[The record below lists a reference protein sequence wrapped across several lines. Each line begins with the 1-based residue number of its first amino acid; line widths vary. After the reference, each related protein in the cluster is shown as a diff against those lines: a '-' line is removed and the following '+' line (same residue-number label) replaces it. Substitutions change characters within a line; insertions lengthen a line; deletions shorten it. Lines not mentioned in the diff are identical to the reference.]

1 MNAGPLLEL
10 SVASILVNNI
20 VLSRCIGVCPLCGA
34 AYKLP
39 GALGMGLSATVVMA
53 IASALAWIIDH
64 GILLPLRAEY
74 LQIFVFV
81 MVIVSLT
88 LIAEMALQKLS
99 PALHER
105 TGVYLPMLASN
116 CVVIAAALMA
126 VQANPI
132 TNRPMTLVSAFVN
145 GCATGVGYTL
155 ALVLMVAIRERLE
168 YAELPRPLR
177 GLPAAFLSA
186 GLLSLAFLGFSG
198 FHILK
203 GIGG

>member
-1 MNAGPLLEL
+1 
-10 SVASILVNNI
+10 
-20 VLSRCIGVCPLCGA
+20 
-34 AYKLP
+34 
-39 GALGMGLSATVVMA
+39 
-53 IASALAWIIDH
+53 
-64 GILLPLRAEY
+64 
-74 LQIFVFV
+74 
-81 MVIVSLT
+81 
-88 LIAEMALQKLS
+88 
-99 PALHER
+99 
-105 TGVYLPMLASN
+105 
-116 CVVIAAALMA
+116 
-126 VQANPI
+126 
-132 TNRPMTLVSAFVN
+132 MTLVSAFVN